1 MVQKLISHT
10 GEILSCD
17 DSITI
22 TDSERGEMICQ
33 KCGRV
38 LKEKIIDKRK
48 TRSFS
53 YDEGHPKTG
62 DRISLTVHDM
72 GLSTII
78 GKSNHDFV
86 GRKLSFEMRQSVN
99 RMRLWDSRSQT
110 RSSSDMNLR
119 IALFEMYKLKDK
131 LGLSDAVI
139 ERSAYIYRKATKA
152 NLVRGRSIRSMV
164 GACLYVACRD
174 MDAPRTIADISQQTQ
189 VKPKSV
195 AKSYRVLFQ
204 NLKLTV
210 PVPDTTHS
218 IIKIANNLR
227 ISETT
232 KREAMK
238 IYDLLREKE
247 LTAGK
252 NPCAVASAVIYMA
265 GIISHEN
272 ITQRAISKVSGIT
285 SVTLRNRMRDYEKHV
300 SLFHPN

>member
-1 MVQKLISHT
+1 
-10 GEILSCD
+10 
-17 DSITI
+17 
-22 TDSERGEMICQ
+22 
-33 KCGRV
+33 
-38 LKEKIIDKRK
+38 
-48 TRSFS
+48 
-53 YDEGHPKTG
+53 
-62 DRISLTVHDM
+62 
-72 GLSTII
+72 
-78 GKSNHDFV
+78 
-86 GRKLSFEMRQSVN
+86 
-99 RMRLWDSRSQT
+99 
-110 RSSSDMNLR
+110 
-119 IALFEMYKLKDK
+119 
-131 LGLSDAVI
+131 
-139 ERSAYIYRKATKA
+139 
-152 NLVRGRSIRSMV
+152 
-164 GACLYVACRD
+164 